1 MSANCANREVYT
13 VRVDSFGVAT
23 SPAYSTFTAYLPI
36 PLRNVVKAELLMASI
51 HQQSSN
57 AICHV
62 YVEELVSNFITRAA
76 PAYRVGLDG
85 TTSNVGVATQIA
97 NQGLV
102 ERAFVT
108 IPTSNVATA
117 APDYRIVWTSG
128 NDFPTD
134 VEYINPIRQLK
145 TLTISFYDGATGL
158 PQTMDQTSYFV
169 FRFECAKDNVCS
181 Y

>member
-1 MSANCANREVYT
+1 MSANCADREVYT
-13 VRVDSFGVAT
+13 VRVDSFGVPT
-23 SPAYSTFTAYLPI
+23 NYSTFQAFLDV

-51 HQQSSN
+51 HQQFSN

-62 YVEELVSNFITRAA
+62 YVEELISKFITRAGPNYTSA
-76 PAYRVGLDG
+76 
-85 TTSNVGVATQIA
+85 TSNVMTTVGVATQIV
-97 NQGLV
+97 NKGLID
-102 ERAFVT
+102 RAFVS

-117 APDYRIVWTSG
+117 APDYRVVWTSG

-145 TLTISFYDGATGL
+145 TLTFIFLDGTTGL
-158 PQTMDQTSYFV
+158 PQTMDQMVYFV
-169 FRFECAKDNVCS
+169 FRFECAKDNVCL

>member
-1 MSANCANREVYT
+1 MSTNCANREVYT

-23 SPAYSTFTAYLPI
+23 PYSTFQAFLNV

-51 HQQSSN
+51 HQQFSN

-62 YVEELVSNFITRAA
+62 YVDELTSNFVTRAA
-76 PAYRVGLDG
+76 PAYLVGLDG
-85 TTSNVGVATQIA
+85 TTSNVGVATQIS
-97 NQGLV
+97 NKGLV
-102 ERAFVT
+102 ERAFAT

-117 APDYRIVWTSG
+117 APDYRVVWRSLA
-128 NDFPTD
+128 DFPTD

-145 TLTISFYDGATGL
+145 TLTISFFDGATGL
-158 PQTMDQTSYFV
+158 PQTMDQTSYLL
-169 FRFECAKDNVCS
+169 FRFECAKDNVCL

>member
-13 VRVDSFGVAT
+13 VRVDSFGVT
-23 SPAYSTFTAYLPI
+23 GNYSTFTAFLDV

-51 HQQSSN
+51 HQQYSN

-62 YVEELVSNFITRAA
+62 YVEELTSKFISRAG
-76 PAYRVGLDG
+76 PAYTVGLG
-85 TTSNVGVATQIA
+85 STTSNVGVATQIA
-97 NQGLV
+97 NRGLV
-102 ERAFVT
+102 DRAFVS

-117 APDYRIVWTSG
+117 SPDYRVVWTAL

-134 VEYINPIRQLK
+134 VEYINPIRQIK
-145 TLTISFYDGATGL
+145 TLTFTFLDGATGVQ
-158 PQTMDQTSYFV
+158 QTMDQVVYFV
-169 FRFECAKDNVCS
+169 FRFECAKDNVCL

>member
-13 VRVDSFGVAT
+13 VRVDSFGV
-23 SPAYSTFTAYLPI
+23 SGDYSTFQVFI
-36 PLRNVVKAELLMASI
+36 NVPLRNVVKAELLMASI
-51 HQQSSN
+51 HQKYSN

-62 YVEELVSNFITRAA
+62 YVDELTSNFVTRAA
-76 PAYRVGLDG
+76 PAYTVGLDG
-85 TTSNVGVATQIA
+85 TTSNVGVATQIS
-97 NQGLV
+97 NKGLI

-108 IPTSNVATA
+108 IPTSNIA
-117 APDYRIVWTSG
+117 SG
-128 NDFPTD
+128 SLDGRVLWRSLADFPTD

-158 PQTMDQTSYFV
+158 PQTMDQTSYFS
-169 FRFECAKDNVCS
+169 FRFECAKDNVCL

>member
-1 MSANCANREVYT
+1 MSANCVNREVYT
-13 VRVDSFGVAT
+13 VRVDSFGVGT
-23 SPAYSTFTAYLPI
+23 PYSTFQAFLEV

-51 HQQSSN
+51 HQQYSN

-62 YVEELVSNFITRAA
+62 YVEELISKFKSRAG
-76 PAYRVGLDG
+76 PAYTVGLG
-85 TTSNVGVATQIA
+85 STTSNVGVATQIA
-97 NQGLV
+97 NRGLV
-102 ERAFVT
+102 DRAFVS

-117 APDYRIVWTSG
+117 SPDYRVVWTAL

-145 TLTISFYDGATGL
+145 TLTFTFLDGATGVQ
-158 PQTMDQTSYFV
+158 QTMDQMVYFV
-169 FRFECAKDNVCS
+169 FRFECAKDNVCL